1 MADFRDPDQPLRIG
15 IVGAARTRQGL
26 GPFLAQACE
35 RAGAVVTAVSG
46 RTLAGAERAAAALAD
61 QLGHPVGA
69 AADADRL
76 AAAVD
81 ALVVASPAEVHE
93 VGLLAALRH
102 SRPCLCEKP
111 LLPFA
116 ERERALALVHAF
128 AAHDLLLAEN
138 CQWPEVAAAH
148 RELFPELGR
157 RPVQRLAM
165 GLGPGA
171 VGSAMLADSLSHL
184 LSVVQ
189 HWADLPPD
197 AAPYAVA
204 QSDPG
209 PLAERNVVT
218 FGLPSRSGPLQVEL
232 HLVHSPRQPRPA
244 WLEVDGC
251 RIDRR
256 IGADYQLSFVA
267 GARELPVAD
276 PMHRLVARFVAQ
288 CRAIDGDAE
297 IQRRAQSQAIAQRA
311 ALGAAITAALTSAAP
326 TSAGLTS
333 AGPAAP

>member
-1 MADFRDPDQPLRIG
+1 MLDRRDPDQPLRIG

-35 RAGAVVTAVSG
+35 LAGAHVTAVAG
-46 RTLAGAERAAAALAD
+46 RDLAGAERAAADLSSR
-61 QLGHPVGA
+61 LGHPVAA

-76 AAAVD
+76 AAQVD
-81 ALVVASPAEVHE
+81 ALVVASPAAVHE

-116 ERERALALVHAF
+116 EQERALALVHAF
-128 AAHDLLLAEN
+128 AAHDVLLVEN
-138 CQWPEVAAAH
+138 CQWPEVADAH
-148 RELFPELGR
+148 RQLCPELGR
-157 RPVQRLAM
+157 QPVRRVAM

-171 VGSAMLADSLSHL
+171 VGPAMLADSLSHL

-189 HWADLPPD
+189 HWVELPPD
-197 AAPYAVA
+197 AEPFAVA
-204 QSDPG
+204 QSEPG

-218 FGLPSRSGPLQVEL
+218 FGLPSPTGPVQVEL

-256 IGADYQLSFVA
+256 IGADYALSFVA
-267 GARELPVAD
+267 GVRELAVAD
-276 PMHRLVARFVAQ
+276 PMHRLVERFVAL
-288 CRAIDGDAE
+288 CRTDDPAA
-297 IQRRAQSQAIAQRA
+297 RRAHARSTALRA
-311 ALGAAITAALTSAAP
+311 RLGASITAALTSAAP
-326 TSAGLTS
+326 
-333 AGPAAP
+333 AAP